1 MALEKQQVQEGH
13 WPLFF
18 LLKAKDKT
26 SMEKMSSLDQ
36 EEKDTVITSDRELR
50 LREICTNFV
59 KITLTFFS
67 PSIHFSYYP
76 QWTLFV
82 QPSI

>member
-1 MALEKQQVQEGH
+1 
-13 WPLFF
+13 
-18 LLKAKDKT
+18 
-26 SMEKMSSLDQ
+26 MEKMSSLDQ

-76 QWTLFV
+76 Q
-82 QPSI
+82 